1 VPDALGNSTPLELY
15 NQQFSQA
22 LTPMLEGQPGQSP
35 LTQAAVQA
43 FQQNTLPIIQQ
54 QMQLAGLGRS
64 GALGVSI
71 ADAMASAMPQ
81 FIQQDIQNRLAAAG
95 MIPQFALGQEG
106 LTQQAAVSAADIANQ
121 EQLRQLQALGLGS
134 QTLLGWG
141 GLQNQA
147 SQNQLAQM
155 QLALQAA
162 GAGGELQQGIAQQ
175 ALDAAQ
181 LERLRLQGLSEAGT
195 TSLFGG
201 LPATLG
207 QTSTTQQKQSGGSSK

>member
-1 VPDALGNSTPLELY
+1 
-15 NQQFSQA
+15 
-22 LTPMLEGQPGQSP
+22 MLEGQPGQSP

-106 LTQQAAVSAADIANQ
+106 LTQQAAGSAADIAQ
-121 EQLRQLQALGLGS
+121 
-134 QTLLGWG
+134 
-141 GLQNQA
+141 
-147 SQNQLAQM
+147 QNQLAQM

>member
-1 VPDALGNSTPLELY
+1 MPDQFGNPTVMEQY

-81 FIQQDIQNRLAAAG
+81 FIQQDIQNRLTAAG

-106 LTQQAAVSAADIANQ
+106 
-121 EQLRQLQALGLGS
+121 
-134 QTLLGWG
+134 
-141 GLQNQA
+141 
-147 SQNQLAQM
+147 
-155 QLALQAA
+155 
-162 GAGGELQQGIAQQ
+162 
-175 ALDAAQ
+175 
-181 LERLRLQGLSEAGT
+181 
-195 TSLFGG
+195 
-201 LPATLG
+201 
-207 QTSTTQQKQSGGSSK
+207 